1 MFTKVTALTEMNE
14 YILAKHLNIFDYLG
28 TVVLNI

>member
-14 YILAKHLNIFDYLG
+14 YILAKHLGIFDYLG